1 MLQIGAKYTL
11 LNTSSEQETNA
22 IYDKTLLLH
31 DSFRSQLKYKNAYM
45 FARVMESLT
54 FAGALQP
61 GEQILIAAPNFNGNT
76 QRSTPLI
83 SSQNVKDI
91 FCDMALLTLT
101 RAATKE
107 YPHYEFDVQSYA
119 NGDLTIGIIARLSF
133 KFTIYDKQHDGAPR
147 KKKIAIP
154 ALWSVKSMHET
165 KAMQD
170 YLQPTAAAIRRAMF
184 AGIPMSLDFYS
195 QMANYFVFRYI
206 PITVPVPCYDSQLAF
221 VVTQPNTQ
229 PQCFNPRD

>member
-1 MLQIGAKYTL
+1 MLPNLSYLGDPTGNKYNHTF
-11 LNTSSEQETNA
+11 A
-22 IYDKTLLLH
+22 LH
-31 DSFRSQLKYKNAYM
+31 DSFRSELKYKNA
-45 FARVMESLT
+45 FKFSRVLESLT
-54 FAGALQP
+54 TPNALQP
-61 GEQILIAAPNFNGNT
+61 GEQILIVAPNFNQVQIRDTLFSMEST
-76 QRSTPLI
+76 QNL
-83 SSQNVKDI
+83 KDV